1 MTIHNALTIDV
12 EDYCMVSAFANVIK
26 YEDWH
31 KHESRVERNTYK
43 VLELLD
49 KYNIK
54 ATFFVLG
61 WVAQHKKG
69 LVRDI
74 QKEGHEIASHGYKHE
89 LVYDIGP
96 ENFRNDLKLSKALL
110 EDCCGIKVTGYR
122 APSYS
127 ITRNS
132 LWAIDILI
140 EEGFLYDSSI
150 FPVVHDIYGIPN
162 AKRFPH
168 VITTSSGTIREFPIS
183 TFEIK
188 FRKSSFRIPV
198 GGGGYLRLFPVSII
212 NKAVNHINKVEE
224 QPAVIYFHPWEIDPD
239 QPRIQA
245 SRRSMFRHY
254 LNLEKTFGKIEYLL
268 TTLKFKTMSDVLL
281 DTL

>member
-1 MTIHNALTIDV
+1 
-12 EDYCMVSAFANVIK
+12 
-26 YEDWH
+26 
-31 KHESRVERNTYK
+31 
-43 VLELLD
+43 
-49 KYNIK
+49 
-54 ATFFVLG
+54 
-61 WVAQHKKG
+61 
-69 LVRDI
+69 
-74 QKEGHEIASHGYKHE
+74 
-89 LVYDIGP
+89 VYSIGP
-96 ENFRNDLKLSKALL
+96 ENFRNDLRQSKALL
-110 EDCCGIKVTGYR
+110 EDCCGIKVNGYR

-168 VITTSSGTIREFPIS
+168 VITTPSGTIKEFPIS
-183 TFEIK
+183 TYELK
-188 FRKSSFRIPV
+188 FMKSSFRIPV
-198 GGGGYLRLFPVSII
+198 GGGGYLRLFPVSMI

-245 SRRSMFRHY
+245 CRRSMFRHY

-268 TTLKFKTMSDVLL
+268 TMLKFKTMRDVLL